1 MESPFSSYIC
11 RMCLFRRIIKSK
23 LILFSIDYDLGIK
36 TVSQLTNAKKTYFII
51 AFGVALIL
59 SIDTAAYYA
68 KILPSVIVFL
78 TIDVVYFLSA
88 FWKLPI
94 HIKPCNSVRV
104 IRSPEYGDRFIT
116 ITTVGASERTNFYP
130 SVWLQKP

>member
-1 MESPFSSYIC
+1 MDAWDGGSCATGLLWCYWPDHFQMIEEKLYRTTGMESPFSSYIC

-36 TVSQLTNAKKTYFII
+36 TVSQLTNTKKTYFII

-68 KILPSVIVFL
+68 KILPSVI
-78 TIDVVYFLSA
+78 
-88 FWKLPI
+88 
-94 HIKPCNSVRV
+94 
-104 IRSPEYGDRFIT
+104 
-116 ITTVGASERTNFYP
+116 
-130 SVWLQKP
+130 